1 MTAPKNKYTYEFVK
15 SYIEDELGYE
25 LLSKEYVNCK
35 DQTEVEDNLE
45 KEDTE
50 DNTIYPNDI
59 VLYFA

>member
-35 DQTEVEDNLE
+35 DQTEVEYNLE
-45 KEDTE
+45 KEDTK